1 MIVLGTN
8 TADTLGSGG
17 DDTVIG
23 LAGDDSL
30 TGYLPLGTALGNTT
44 YRFSKGDGN
53 DIISENAGSDTI
65 EFTDVKSTEVFFK
78 LGNNGKDLVILYG
91 INDSITISEMIYWP
105 SGRAIES
112 FKFSDGVVWDLNAL
126 YNNMATSTG
135 TLSNDYISGWG
146 GLNVI
151 DGKEGDDSIY
161 GQAKNDTLLGGAG
174 NDSLYGGAGNDVSD
188 GGSGNDY
195 LYDWSGNNTLLG
207 GAGNDSLYG
216 GAGNDVLNGGDGSDI
231 LFGGDGNDIYY
242 INDINDQIYDSN
254 GVADTAYISVNGV
267 RTTGIENAVYT
278 NDAQPLPYFIN
289 ALDSGRTWGLLGQ
302 GQTLSYSFALNAD
315 GGEVGFE
322 LYTEEQKTAI
332 REALQKYAQL
342 INLTFVEVSDST
354 SVQLR
359 FFRDDLSSAGYGAP
373 VYAGYGSYPS
383 NGDVH
388 IRNTI
393 SNLNQLDGNF
403 DVLMHE
409 IGHALGLKHP
419 FQGADILPTSEDST
433 TYSAMS
439 YNSFGQANKNT
450 VRMYD
455 LATLHYF
462 YGVNASQRS
471 ENNTYTFSDV
481 GFTAHYVW
489 DGAGVDV
496 FDANSQTQNVSVN
509 LNPGSWNFIGSKAE
523 GILSAGQSFIGFGTL
538 IENAMS
544 GTGND
549 TVIGN
554 ALDNQIHSNAGND
567 WLKGGAGN
575 DSLYAEDGNDTL
587 NGQFGTDVMVGGAGD
602 DYYYFDD
609 VGDVVIEALDAGL
622 DCVEASANCTLN
634 NHVENLLLSGSVAL
648 SGTGNALNNQLIG
661 NAAGNLLKGMAGN
674 DSMLGFAG
682 NDTLDG
688 GTGNDTLR
696 GGLGND
702 VLNGGDGVDWADYV
716 DMTASV
722 NVNLNVTTVQV
733 TGAGGSDTLTNIE
746 NVRAGSANDNLKGNA
761 SDNTL
766 DGQAGNDAL
775 FGNAGHDNLIGGAG
789 NDILNGGLGNDTLS
803 GGDGND
809 WADYF
814 DSTAAVNVDLRIATQ
829 QNTVGAG
836 LDIFYN
842 IENLRG
848 GLGNDTLNGS
858 VYANALAGQAG
869 NDFMVGNGG
878 NDTLYAGLGNDT
890 LFGGTGNDTYQ
901 FNRGDGQ
908 DTLTDADATVGNS
921 DILAFQT
928 GVTNNQLWLTHV
940 GNDLVVSVIGTTDK
954 VTIKNWYVSSNN
966 HVESITAGGK
976 TLLDGNVNALVSAM
990 SAFTPPAAGQTTLP
1004 TSYQTALNPVI
1015 AANWG

>member
-1 MIVLGTN
+1 M
-8 TADTLGSGG
+8 
-17 DDTVIG
+17 G
-23 LAGDDSL
+23 LAGND
-30 TGYLPLGTALGNTT
+30 YL
-44 YRFSKGDGN
+44 FGDAGN
-53 DIISENAGSDTI
+53 DI
-65 EFTDVKSTEVFFK
+65 
-78 LGNNGKDLVILYG
+78 L
-91 INDSITISEMIYWP
+91 
-105 SGRAIES
+105 R
-112 FKFSDGVVWDLNAL
+112 
-126 YNNMATSTG
+126 
-135 TLSNDYISGWG
+135 
-146 GLNVI
+146 
-151 DGKEGDDSIY
+151 
-161 GQAKNDTLLGGAG
+161 GGAG
-174 NDSLYGGAGNDVSD
+174 NDQMD
-188 GGSGNDY
+188 
-195 LYDWSGNNTLLG
+195 
-207 GAGNDSLYG
+207 
-216 GAGNDVLNGGDGSDI
+216 GGDGTDWADYSDMTAAVAVDLGVTI
-231 LFGGDGNDIYY
+231 QQNTGAGGL
-242 INDINDQIYDSN
+242 DSLH
-254 GVADTAYISVNGV
+254 
-267 RTTGIENAVYT
+267 GIENA
-278 NDAQPLPYFIN
+278 
-289 ALDSGRTWGLLGQ
+289 R
-302 GQTLSYSFALNAD
+302 
-315 GGEVGFE
+315 GG
-322 LYTEEQKTAI
+322 
-332 REALQKYAQL
+332 
-342 INLTFVEVSDST
+342 
-354 SVQLR
+354 
-359 FFRDDLSSAGYGAP
+359 SA
-373 VYAGYGSYPS
+373 
-383 NGDVH
+383 N
-388 IRNTI
+388 
-393 SNLNQLDGNF
+393 
-403 DVLMHE
+403 DVL
-409 IGHALGLKHP
+409 
-419 FQGADILPTSEDST
+419 
-433 TYSAMS
+433 
-439 YNSFGQANKNT
+439 
-450 VRMYD
+450 R
-455 LATLHYF
+455 
-462 YGVNASQRS
+462 
-471 ENNTYTFSDV
+471 
-481 GFTAHYVW
+481 
-489 DGAGVDV
+489 
-496 FDANSQTQNVSVN
+496 
-509 LNPGSWNFIGSKAE
+509 
-523 GILSAGQSFIGFGTL
+523 
-538 IENAMS
+538 
-544 GTGND
+544 
-549 TVIGN
+549 GN
-554 ALDNQIHSNAGND
+554 AL
-567 WLKGGAGN
+567 
-575 DSLYAEDGNDTL
+575 
-587 NGQFGTDVMVGGAGD
+587 
-602 DYYYFDD
+602 
-609 VGDVVIEALDAGL
+609 
-622 DCVEASANCTLN
+622 AN
-634 NHVENLLLSGSVAL
+634 AL
-648 SGTGNALNNQLIG
+648 S
-661 NAAGNLLKGMAGN
+661 GMAGN